1 MVCFSFLDSLQRGPR
16 LTPAQLS
23 AMFSDHVP
31 AATDSA
37 PNPDAAAASPSED
50 RFPGEADGAAI
61 EFPDTA
67 DEECA
72 DSDNPSALDDTIE
85 DSFDM

>member
-1 MVCFSFLDSLQRGPR
+1 M
-16 LTPAQLS
+16 TPAQLS

-50 RFPGEADGAAI
+50 RFPEADGAAI
-61 EFPDTA
+61 EFPDSA
-67 DEECA
+67 DEEYA

-85 DSFDM
+85 DSFDME